1 MPKKPLNVDN
11 AELEDDE
18 IVDETDEAEDDT
30 ESKVDESAKGK
41 DTEEAPEKPANNQEG
56 YYLRQN
62 KKLEKELATKEREL
76 KELRD
81 ERKTFNS
88 KAELEAYNSVL
99 DKLEEAGLPA
109 RYRKV
114 IDPSWP
120 VERIDENIAMLA
132 KDYAPAKQDRPSED
146 EEKPAE
152 KPSRATAQAG
162 EKRPTPKG
170 DKKPDLS
177 HLPIGSAERVAD
189 AAKDI

>member
-11 AELEDDE
+11 AQLEDDD
-18 IVDETDEAEDDT
+18 IIDEEGGDEESAEAE
-30 ESKVDESAKGK
+30 ESAEEQE
-41 DTEEAPEKPANNQEG
+41 TEKAPEKPANNQEG

-62 KKLEKELATKEREL
+62 KKLEKELADKDREL
-76 KELRD
+76 KELRE
-81 ERKTFNS
+81 ERKKFDN
-88 KAELEAYNSVL
+88 KADLEKYNSVL
-99 DKLEEAGLPA
+99 DQLEEAGLPA

-120 VERIDENIAMLA
+120 AERIADNIAMLA
-132 KDYAPAKQDRPSED
+132 KDYAPAAKQDRPSED
-146 EEKPAE
+146 EKPAE

-162 EKRPTPKG
+162 ERRPTPKG

-177 HLPIGSAERVAD
+177 HLPVGSPERVAD